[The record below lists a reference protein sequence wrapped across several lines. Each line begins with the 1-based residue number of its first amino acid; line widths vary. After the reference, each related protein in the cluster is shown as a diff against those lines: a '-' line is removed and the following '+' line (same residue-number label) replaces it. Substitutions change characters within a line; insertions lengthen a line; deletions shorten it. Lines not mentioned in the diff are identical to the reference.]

1 MDIFLN
7 YELDITMVII
17 SKENGFTISLMDT
30 VFCVQHTAW
39 SMMENFLKDWSTG
52 KEHAGFQMMTYT
64 KDNGREDIDGE
75 RASVGNILLD
85 FSFSHCDSS
94 SFLSSS
100 FILFL
105 ISSLFYVA

>member
-39 SMMENFLKDWSTG
+39 SMMENFLKD
-52 KEHAGFQMMTYT
+52 
-64 KDNGREDIDGE
+64 
-75 RASVGNILLD
+75 
-85 FSFSHCDSS
+85 
-94 SFLSSS
+94 
-100 FILFL
+100 
-105 ISSLFYVA
+105 